1 MKVHLVIRDCDI
13 FNVRLWY
20 FLSSQKN
27 FFFVIRCS
35 LNICVRLCDEWKV
48 NICVRPCNEW
58 KVNICVRPCDEG
70 RAIFVWDSVT
80 NEPPHQRGNILFM
93 REHFPWESVWQWTTN
108 RRYFPFPLS
117 PASRMPR
124 RFYQQQYK
132 SSSQVVLK
140 GRNGTVN
147 VTNPKEWRPQVDV
160 SSSFLPF
167 NNMNSDES
175 LTSPTNRSWTY
186 KSPPSLTGKLLGI
199 PSVTQGNLLPRGLE
213 MPDSRSPVSKKA
225 EEKEKEE
232 KDYDF
237 NDDALADLQA
247 KNKRRIILV
256 RHVVFA
262 IVQAYQTSIP
272 TYIACW
278 S

>member
-1 MKVHLVIRDCDI
+1 MR
-13 FNVRLWY
+13 
-20 FLSSQKN
+20 
-27 FFFVIRCS
+27 
-35 LNICVRLCDEWKV
+35 
-48 NICVRPCNEW
+48 VRPSGKDKEL
-58 KVNICVRPCDEG
+58 E
-70 RAIFVWDSVT
+70 IFVS
-80 NEPPHQRGNILFM
+80 PPL
-93 REHFPWESVWQWTTN
+93 
-108 RRYFPFPLS
+108 PL
-117 PASRMPR
+117 PLASWMTKKLNMQMQV
-124 RFYQQQYK
+124 FGQYK
-132 SSSQVVLK
+132 GAVLK

-175 LTSPTNRSWTY
+175 LTSPTNRSWAS

-213 MPDSRSPVSKKA
+213 MPDSRSPVSKKVE

-232 KDYDF
+232 KDDDF

-272 TYIACW
+272 TYITN
-278 S
+278 

>member
-1 MKVHLVIRDCDI
+1 MSPPLPLPLASWMTK
-13 FNVRLWY
+13 
-20 FLSSQKN
+20 K
-27 FFFVIRCS
+27 
-35 LNICVRLCDEWKV
+35 LNM
-48 NICVRPCNEW
+48 
-58 KVNICVRPCDEG
+58 
-70 RAIFVWDSVT
+70 
-80 NEPPHQRGNILFM
+80 QM
-93 REHFPWESVWQWTTN
+93 QW
-108 RRYFPFPLS
+108 FG
-117 PASRMPR
+117 
-124 RFYQQQYK
+124 QYK
-132 SSSQVVLK
+132 GAVLQ

-175 LTSPTNRSWTY
+175 LTSPTNRSWTS

-278 S
+278 SFFGLNLVEIPNTSNPPPPPPPSLL